1 MNGNRGL
8 GLSPTSKIPGPA
20 GWAGSGICRK
30 CGYTSYACYVTSFA
44 PLVALLSENGIR
56 KAGNL
61 SKIFCSVVPPVA
73 AGVQFWKFG
82 SGWPENEKLVHSVFA
97 AFLFP
102 YMSNYNKQ
110 NIAENNRY
118 CTNNRDGQY
127 WIGIINYQYYN
138 HDSPHSYQTRR
149 KSTCHL

>member
-1 MNGNRGL
+1 MCIRDSARGSSGVALVRRGNTRAIF
-8 GLSPTSKIPGPA
+8 K
-20 GWAGSGICRK
+20 
-30 CGYTSYACYVTSFA
+30 YTSLLKFDCLVSYFSFLPA
-44 PLVALLSENGIR
+44 SGQRKSRKPLSRFPAR
-56 KAGNL
+56 W
-61 SKIFCSVVPPVA
+61 CRRWA
-73 AGVQFWKFG
+73 AGIQFGKFG